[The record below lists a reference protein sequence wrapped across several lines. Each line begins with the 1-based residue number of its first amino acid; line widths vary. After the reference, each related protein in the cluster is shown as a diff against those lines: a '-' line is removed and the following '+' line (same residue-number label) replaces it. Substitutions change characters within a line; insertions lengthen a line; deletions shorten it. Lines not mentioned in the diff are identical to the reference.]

1 MSSKPTSDDATNR
14 GPATGAPSGKD
25 DQALHAGTGPENG
38 GGETEVIAPG
48 PGATPQSAHDAAP
61 TEALA
66 GPGANWW
73 DTEQEHTTQVLGAQT
88 PDTQPTQVLGSPDAA
103 PTQKLGADAGATQ
116 VLGPQ
121 SGAPYGTTGSHPTEV
136 LGAGFTAPQPAETST
151 AGPNPTQVLP
161 AGEFGATGPHSTQV
175 LGEPVGAYPAGPGG
189 TPPPGTPPPASTG
202 GGEGGSGKARRTRRT
217 VLIVAL
223 VVALLAVGG
232 VAAGE
237 VYTRRTM
244 ENCIS
249 SQFEKEMGSSIDVS
263 FGWKPLLLTMFDN
276 KVSSVTV
283 NSEDSKFGPAQGM
296 DVHAVFN
303 DIEVKDNGK
312 GGGTI
317 GSSTADV
324 TWSTDGIVKTLGGLV
339 SGAKGDPAN
348 GTLDFAVLGGLA
360 ELQVKPKIVGDKV
373 EVETIQASLL
383 GFGLPT
389 DLVSGIVELMTES
402 LQSYPLDMKP
412 TKVEVTADGLKV
424 HLEGGRTELQSA
436 NGQNTSVSC

>member
-1 MSSKPTSDDATNR
+1 MSSKPTSDDATAH
-14 GPATGAPSGKD
+14 GPETGASSGTD
-25 DQALHAGTGPENG
+25 DKTLRTGGGPENG

-48 PGATPQSAHDAAP
+48 PGATPQPANDAAP
-61 TEALA
+61 TEAL
-66 GPGANWW
+66 GGTGQNWW
-73 DTEQEHTTQVLGAQT
+73 DTEQEQHTQVLDAQR
-88 PDTQPTQVLGSPDAA
+88 PDAQPTQVLGAN
-103 PTQKLGADAGATQ
+103 AGATQ

-121 SGAPYGTTGSHPTEV
+121 SGAPYGTTGSQPTEV
-136 LGAGFTAPQPAETST
+136 LGAGFTAPQPAE
-151 AGPNPTQVLP
+151 AGPNPTQVLG
-161 AGEFGATGPHSTQV
+161 AGEFGTTGPHSTQV

-189 TPPPGTPPPASTG
+189 TPPPGTPPPTKVG
-202 GGEGGSGKARRTRRT
+202 GGEGGSGKVRRTRRT

-249 SQFEKEMGSSIDVS
+249 SQFEKEMGTSIDVS

-283 NSEDSKFGPAQGM
+283 DSEDSKFGPAQGM
-296 DVHAVFN
+296 DVHAKFN

-324 TWSTDGIVKTLGGLV
+324 TWSTDGIVKTMGGLV

-389 DLVSGIVELMTES
+389 DLVSGIVQLMTES

-412 TKVEVTADGLKV
+412 TKVEVTNDGLKV

-436 NGQNTSVSC
+436 NGQSTTVSC

>member
-1 MSSKPTSDDATNR
+1 MSSKPTSDDATDPPQP
-14 GPATGAPSGKD
+14 GTTPGSD
-25 DQALHAGTGPENG
+25 DQTVRAGGHGPENPG
-38 GGETEVIAPG
+38 AETEVIAPG
-48 PGATPQSAHDAAP
+48 EGAATKSTD
-61 TEALA
+61 
-66 GPGANWW
+66 WW
-73 DTEQEHTTQVLGAQT
+73 DTEQEHTTQVLGT
-88 PDTQPTQVLGSPDAA
+88 PGTEETRPTEVLGPRETGATGFSGPQPTEVLGSPE
-103 PTQKLGADAGATQ
+103 AGAPGFS
-116 VLGPQ
+116 GPQ
-121 SGAPYGTTGSHPTEV
+121 PTEV
-136 LGAGFTAPQPAETST
+136 LGATGSHPTQAFGAT
-151 AGPNPTQVLP
+151 GPNPTQVLGTDP
-161 AGEFGATGPHSTQV
+161 DA
-175 LGEPVGAYPAGPGG
+175 AYPAGPGG
-189 TPPPGTPPPASTG
+189 TVPPGTPPPTGTG

-249 SQFEKEMGSSIDVS
+249 SQFEKEMGSKIDVS

-283 NSEDSKFGPAQGM
+283 DSDDSKFGPAQGM
-296 DVHAVFN
+296 EVHATFN

-312 GGGTI
+312 QGGTI

-339 SGAKGDPAN
+339 SGAEGDPAK

-360 ELQVKPKIVGDKV
+360 QLQVKPKIVGDKV
-373 EVETIQASLL
+373 EVETIQAALL

-389 DLVSGIVELMTES
+389 DLVSGIVEVMTES
-402 LQSYPLDMKP
+402 LQSYPLGMKP
-412 TKVEVTADGLKV
+412 TKVEVTKDGLKV
-424 HLEGGRTELQSA
+424 HLEGGRSELQSA
-436 NGQNTSVSC
+436 DGKNTSVSC